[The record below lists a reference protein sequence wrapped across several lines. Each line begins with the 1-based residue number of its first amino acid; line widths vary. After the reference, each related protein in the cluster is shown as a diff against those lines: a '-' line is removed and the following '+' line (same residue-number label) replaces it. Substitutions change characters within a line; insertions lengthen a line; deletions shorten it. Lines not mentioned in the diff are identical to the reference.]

1 MKIVGLE
8 TLWGGSPD
16 HVDSARICIGFK
28 KNILD
33 SEIKRGS

>member
-1 MKIVGLE
+1 M
-8 TLWGGSPD
+8 WGGSPEQ
-16 HVDSARICIGFK
+16 VDSARISIGFF

>member
-1 MKIVGLE
+1 MKLYGV
-8 TLWGGSPD
+8 
-16 HVDSARICIGFK
+16 VVQCIKNLLVFKLDLK